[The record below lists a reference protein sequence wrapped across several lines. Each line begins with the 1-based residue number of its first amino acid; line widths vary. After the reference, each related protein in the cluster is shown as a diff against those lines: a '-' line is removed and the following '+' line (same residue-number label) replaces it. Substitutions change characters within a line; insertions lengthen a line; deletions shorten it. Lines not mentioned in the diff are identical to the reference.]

1 MQFQF
6 QTRAT
11 PQEGGNDSHAAAAYQ
26 GISEAAGP
34 NLGARYVN
42 LVVIYVVT
50 LNLNPNNASNLNFMA
65 EFGPKSSERVGGRR
79 RGDTGETV
87 VIFPTSV
94 ELVWTLGLTGTPGTH
109 SMGQVLIPH

>member
-6 QTRAT
+6 QTT
-11 PQEGGNDSHAAAAYQ
+11 PKRRRKRNDPHAAAAYQ
-26 GISEAAGP
+26 DISGSSWTQF
-34 NLGARYVN
+34 GSRYVN

-50 LNLNPNNASNLNFMA
+50 LNLNPNNASNLNLMA
-65 EFGPKSSERVGGRR
+65 EFGPKSSERVGG
-79 RGDTGETV
+79 GVGETV

-109 SMGQVLIPH
+109 AMGCHQRLVPLC